1 MKKIYLLCCSF
12 FILYANELITPIPM
26 LVLHDAKKASLG
38 KKLFF
43 DTKLSQNDTISC
55 ASCHI
60 LEEGGDDN
68 LQFSFGI
75 QGKLGTRNAPTVL
88 NSVFNSVQFWDGS
101 AKNLEEQAKGPI
113 HNPVEMNS
121 NFDEIIPKLKKEIL
135 YTKSFNA
142 IYKDGIT
149 GKNIVNAIA
158 EYEKTLI
165 TPNSRFDLFLKGDDN
180 ILTNEEK
187 NGYKLFQDYG
197 CVACHN
203 GVNLGGNLMQKM
215 GVMEEYTT
223 DDFGLFNTTQEE
235 EDKFYFKVPTLRN
248 IGQTDPYFHNG
259 DTKTLKEA
267 VNKMAYYQVGYVF
280 SPEETNDIIDFLHTL
295 TGKLGNGK

>member
-1 MKKIYLLCCSF
+1 
-12 FILYANELITPIPM
+12 M
-26 LVLHDAKKASLG
+26 LVLHDSQKALLG

-43 DTKLSQNDTISC
+43 DTKLSQDDTISC

-121 NFDEIIPKLKKEIL
+121 NFDEIIPKLQKEIF

-165 TPNSRFDLFLKGDDN
+165 TPNSRFDLFLKGDEN

-223 DDFGLFNTTQEE
+223 DDFGLFNTTKEE

-280 SPEETNDIIDFLHTL
+280 SPQETSDIVDFLHTL